1 MRMDEKTLRHV
12 LAEVLQPIEQRLDRI
27 ETSLSEVRTQLNTLE
42 HRVMDIG
49 DSVRIA
55 VRQTSAEMGELRH
68 DLSRVKEKTGI
79 R

>member
-1 MRMDEKTLRHV
+1 MDEKMLRHV

-27 ETSLSEVRTQLNTLE
+27 ETSLSEIRTQLNTLE

-49 DSVRIA
+49 DSVRLA

-68 DLSRVKEKTGI
+68 DLSRVKEKVGI
-79 R
+79 Q